1 MGTRPRLSHRRRLE
15 ILEAAMDVI
24 ADRGLCETRVADVAR
39 RAGTSA
45 ALILYYF
52 ESKDRLLTEAL
63 THAEDR
69 FYLETFHDLTG
80 IEHVRERLIS
90 LIDRSFP
97 GPDDTT
103 GDWKLW
109 MELWSRALRDAEAAK
124 KRAAL
129 DRRWRNTIAEVVQE
143 GQNAGEFDDEVDAEE
158 FAVRLASLIDGLSIQ
173 AVLNDPEGSPPKLRR
188 HCVEMASRELG
199 FEVPEAAAGAAG
211 VPAARRR

>member
-1 MGTRPRLSHRRRLE
+1 MGQRPRLSQRRRLE

-52 ESKDRLLTEAL
+52 DSKDRLLTEAL

-69 FYLETFHDLTG
+69 FYLETFHDLSG
-80 IEHVRERLIS
+80 IEHVRERLVT

-109 MELWSRALRDAEAAK
+109 FELWTRAIRDPEAAR

-129 DRRWRNTIAEVVQE
+129 DRRWRATIADVVRE
-143 GQNAGEFDDEVDAEE
+143 GQNDGEFSDEIDAEG

-173 AVLNDPEGSPPKLRR
+173 AVLNDPEGTPAKLRR
-188 HCVEMASRELG
+188 HCVEMAARELG
-199 FEVPEAAAGAAG
+199 FEAEAAETAG
-211 VPAARRR
+211 VPAERR

>member
-1 MGTRPRLSHRRRLE
+1 MGQRPRLSQRRRLE

-52 ESKDRLLTEAL
+52 DSKDRLLTEAL

-69 FYLETFHDLTG
+69 FYLETFHDLSG
-80 IEHVRERLIS
+80 VEHVRERLVT

-109 MELWSRALRDAEAAK
+109 FELWTRAIRDPEAAK

-129 DRRWRNTIAEVVQE
+129 DRRWRATIADVVRE
-143 GQNAGEFDDEVDAEE
+143 GQNDGEFSDEVDAEG

-173 AVLNDPEGSPPKLRR
+173 AVLNDPEGTPAKLRR
-188 HCVEMASRELG
+188 HCIEMAARELG
-199 FEVPEAAAGAAG
+199 FEAQAAETAG
-211 VPAARRR
+211 VPAERR

>member
-1 MGTRPRLSHRRRLE
+1 MGQRPRLSNRRRLE

-69 FYLETFHDLTG
+69 FYLQTFHDLTG
-80 IEHVRERLIS
+80 IEHVRDRLVS

-109 MELWSRALRDAEAAK
+109 IELWSRAMRDPEAAR

-129 DRRWRNTIAEVVQE
+129 DRRWRTTIADVVRE
-143 GQNAGEFDDEVDAEE
+143 GQNDGEFSDEVDADG

-173 AVLNDPEGSPPKLRR
+173 AVLNDPEGSPAKLRR
-188 HCVEMASRELG
+188 HCVEMAARELG
-199 FEVPEAAAGAAG
+199 FEVIKAAGAAS
-211 VPAARRR
+211 VPAERR

>member
-1 MGTRPRLSHRRRLE
+1 MGQRPRLSNRRRLE
-15 ILEAAMDVI
+15 ILEAVMDVI

-52 ESKDRLLTEAL
+52 DSKDRLLTEAL

-80 IEHVRERLIS
+80 IEHVRDRLVS

-109 MELWSRALRDAEAAK
+109 IELWSRAMRDPEAAR

-129 DRRWRNTIAEVVQE
+129 DRRWRTTIADVVRE
-143 GQNAGEFDDEVDAEE
+143 GQNDGEFGDEVDADG

-173 AVLNDPEGSPPKLRR
+173 AVLNDPEGSPAQLRR
-188 HCVEMASRELG
+188 HCVEMAGRELG
-199 FEVPEAAAGAAG
+199 FEVTKAAGAAS
-211 VPAARRR
+211 VPAEGR

>member
-1 MGTRPRLSHRRRLE
+1 
-15 ILEAAMDVI
+15 MDVI
-24 ADRGLCETRVADVAR
+24 ADRGLCESRVADVAR

-52 ESKDRLLTEAL
+52 DSKDRLLTEAL

-80 IEHVRERLIS
+80 IEHVRDRLVS

-97 GPDDTT
+97 GPNDTT

-109 MELWSRALRDAEAAK
+109 IELWSRAMRDSEAAK

-129 DRRWRNTIAEVVQE
+129 DRRWRTTIADVVRE
-143 GQNAGEFDDEVDAEE
+143 GQNVGEFGDEVDADG

-173 AVLNDPEGSPPKLRR
+173 AVLNDPEGSPAKLRR
-188 HCVEMASRELG
+188 HCVEMAARELG
-199 FEVPEAAAGAAG
+199 FEVPEAAGAAG
-211 VPAARRR
+211 IPAERR

>member
-1 MGTRPRLSHRRRLE
+1 MGQRPRLSHRRRLE

-24 ADRGLCETRVADVAR
+24 AERGLCETRVADVAR

-52 ESKDRLLTEAL
+52 DSKDRLLTEAL

-69 FYLETFHDLTG
+69 FYLEAFHDLTR
-80 IEHVRERLIS
+80 IEHVQERLIS

-97 GPDDTT
+97 APGDTT

-109 MELWSRALRDAEAAK
+109 IELWSRAMRDPEAAR

-129 DRRWRNTIAEVVQE
+129 DRRWRTTIADVVRE
-143 GQNAGEFDDEVDAEE
+143 GQNDGEFSDEVDADG

-173 AVLNDPEGSPPKLRR
+173 AVLKDPEGSPAKLRR
-188 HCVEMASRELG
+188 HCVEMAARELG
-199 FEVPEAAAGAAG
+199 FEVTEEAEAAG
-211 VPAARRR
+211 VPAERR

>member
-1 MGTRPRLSHRRRLE
+1 MGQRPRLSQRRRLE

-52 ESKDRLLTEAL
+52 DSKDRLLTEAL

-69 FYLETFHDLTG
+69 FYLETFHDLSG
-80 IEHVRERLIS
+80 VEHVRERLVT

-109 MELWSRALRDAEAAK
+109 FELWTRAIRDPEAAK

-129 DRRWRNTIAEVVQE
+129 DRRWRATIADVVRE
-143 GQNAGEFDDEVDAEE
+143 GQNDGEFSDEVHAEG

-173 AVLNDPEGSPPKLRR
+173 AVLNDPEGTPAKLRR
-188 HCVEMASRELG
+188 HCIEMAARELG
-199 FEVPEAAAGAAG
+199 FEAEAAETAG
-211 VPAARRR
+211 VPAERR

>member
-1 MGTRPRLSHRRRLE
+1 MGQRPRLSQRRRLE

-52 ESKDRLLTEAL
+52 DSKDRLLTEAL

-69 FYLETFHDLTG
+69 FYLETFHDLSG
-80 IEHVRERLIS
+80 VEHVRERLVT

-109 MELWSRALRDAEAAK
+109 FELWTRAIRDPEAAK

-129 DRRWRNTIAEVVQE
+129 DRRWRATIADVVRE
-143 GQNAGEFDDEVDAEE
+143 GQNDGEFSDEVDAEG

-173 AVLNDPEGSPPKLRR
+173 AVLNDPEGTPAKLRR
-188 HCVEMASRELG
+188 HCIEMAARELG
-199 FEVPEAAAGAAG
+199 FEAEAAETAG
-211 VPAARRR
+211 VPAERR